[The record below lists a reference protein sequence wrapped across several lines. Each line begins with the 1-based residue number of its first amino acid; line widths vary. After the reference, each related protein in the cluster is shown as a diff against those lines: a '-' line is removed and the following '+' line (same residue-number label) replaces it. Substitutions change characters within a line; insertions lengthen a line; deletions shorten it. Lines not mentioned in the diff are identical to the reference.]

1 MITGKTITQLPNL
14 ITPTLN
20 TALPAQEGNSTYNIT
35 VDNLANTLATAEPF
49 TNISANFFSNP
60 KVITENI
67 EIPQNSNALMIGP
80 ITIQTGFTITVPINS
95 DLLIITGI

>member
-20 TALPAQEGNSTYNIT
+20 TALPAQEGNSTYNVT

-49 TNISANFFSNP
+49 INVSANFYSNP
-60 KVITENI
+60 QVYTESI
-67 EIPQNSNALMIGP
+67 EIPQNSNALIIGP
-80 ITIQTGFTITVPINS
+80 TITLASGVTISIPENS
-95 DLLIITGI
+95 VLTIL

>member
-20 TALPAQEGNSTYNIT
+20 TALPAQEGNSTYNVT

-49 TNISANFFSNP
+49 MNVSANFYSNP
-60 KVITENI
+60 KVYTESI
-67 EIPQNSNALMIGP
+67 EIPQNSNALIIGP
-80 ITIQTGFTITVPINS
+80 TISLGQGVTISVPENS
-95 DLLIITGI
+95 VLTIL

>member
-20 TALPAQEGNSTYNIT
+20 TALPAQEGNSTYNVT

-49 TNISANFFSNP
+49 MNISANFYSNP
-60 KVITENI
+60 QVYTENL
-67 EIPQNSNALMIGP
+67 EIPQNSNAIIIGP
-80 ITIQTGFTITVPINS
+80 TITVASGVTISVPQNS
-95 DLLIITGI
+95 VLRII

>member
-20 TALPAQEGNSTYNIT
+20 TALPAQEGSSTYNVT

-49 TNISANFFSNP
+49 MNVSANFYSNP
-60 KVITENI
+60 QVYTESI
-67 EIPQNSNALMIGP
+67 QIPQNSNALIIGP
-80 ITIQTGFTITVPINS
+80 TITLASGVTISVPQNS
-95 DLLIITGI
+95 VLTIL

>member
-20 TALPAQEGNSTYNIT
+20 TALPAQEGNSTYNVT

-49 TNISANFFSNP
+49 MNVSANFYSNP
-60 KVITENI
+60 QTISENI
-67 EIPQNSNALMIGP
+67 QIPQNSNAIMIGP
-80 ITIQTGFTITVPINS
+80 IITLPSGFTISIPENS
-95 DLLIITGI
+95 VLTIL

>member
-20 TALPAQEGNSTYNIT
+20 TALPAQEGNSTYNVT

-49 TNISANFFSNP
+49 MNVSANFYSNP
-60 KVITENI
+60 QVYTESI
-67 EIPQNSNALMIGP
+67 EIPQNTNALIIGP
-80 ITIQTGFTITVPINS
+80 TITLASGVTITVPQNS
-95 DLLIITGI
+95 VLTIL

>member
-20 TALPAQEGNSTYNIT
+20 TALPAQEGNSTYNVT

-49 TNISANFFSNP
+49 MNISANFFSNP

-67 EIPQNSNALMIGP
+67 QIPQNSNAIMIGP
-80 ITIQTGFTITVPINS
+80 ITLPSGFTISIPENS
-95 DLLIITGI
+95 VLTIL